1 MGGDGDIGCC
11 RGHGCRRRAER
22 GHHPK
27 LIEYHGKAGC
37 DAMGKNAIKNAKERR
52 QGRHPELSAAG
63 PWSLHLD
70 SLGHYTVDIAPS
82 IGDSSFVLEN
92 ACWPVQTAKIFLMAR
107 AYRRSRLSD
116 TRPRGAPQKVSAE
129 THKIGISLCHIKVL
143 HLLANR
149 LNVCLLTG

>member
-1 MGGDGDIGCC
+1 MAAAEAAAADDGLSEGII
-11 RGHGCRRRAER
+11 RI
-22 GHHPK
+22 K

-82 IGDSSFVLEN
+82 IGDSSFCLGKCMLACANCQNFLN
-92 ACWPVQTAKIFLMAR
+92 A
-107 AYRRSRLSD
+107 SRLSALAAV
-116 TRPRGAPQKVSAE
+116 RYSPRGGRRKKSPPKR
-129 THKIGISLCHIKVL
+129 T
-143 HLLANR
+143 R
-149 LNVCLLTG
+149 LGFHCVT